1 MMDQR
6 VSKVFRGLQ
15 FFPLLLWIVA
25 ILIFVESEVCWKLLE
40 NLYFAG
46 V

>member
-1 MMDQR
+1 MMDQK

-15 FFPLLLWIVA
+15 FFPPLLWILTT
-25 ILIFVESEVCWKLLE
+25 LIFVESEVSLKVK